1 MTPINQATT
10 TSKAPMRSESS
21 APESPVTLEVP
32 KSKKR
37 AEKGEKAEK
46 AEKAEKT
53 EKTEKADKPEKLEKP
68 EKTKKPSK
76 VEANGQP
83 KPKRGPARPHR
94 RLATDVID
102 LRITKLQKRLD
113 RAKSQIEDAGRHVEG
128 YLRERDF
135 RAKEAE
141 ANPASELTIGAG
153 LSS

>member
-1 MTPINQATT
+1 MTLINQATT

-21 APESPVTLEVP
+21 APKSPVTLEVP

-37 AEKGEKAEK
+37 AEKG
-46 AEKAEKT
+46 EKAEKT

-94 RLATDVID
+94 RLAWDVIE

-141 ANPASELTIGAG
+141 ANPASEPTIGAG

>member
-37 AEKGEKAEK
+37 SEKGEK
-46 AEKAEKT
+46 
-53 EKTEKADKPEKLEKP
+53 EKADKPEKLEKADKPEKLAKP
-68 EKTKKPSK
+68 EKTKKPTK

-94 RLATDVID
+94 RLAWDVIE

-141 ANPASELTIGAG
+141 ANPASEPTIGAG

>member
-1 MTPINQATT
+1 
-10 TSKAPMRSESS
+10 MRSESS
-21 APESPVTLEVP
+21 APKSPVTLEVP

-37 AEKGEKAEK
+37 AEKG
-46 AEKAEKT
+46 EKAEKT

-113 RAKSQIEDAGRHVEG
+113 RACHTSA
-128 YLRERDF
+128 
-135 RAKEAE
+135 
-141 ANPASELTIGAG
+141 
-153 LSS
+153 